1 MTEGQVLE
9 IARTAVRTA
18 QPCFV
23 RDVRRTDA
31 GIEWLIGT
39 ATVGSGVTIR
49 ISDATGE
56 ILERRPWGVR

>member
-1 MTEGQVLE
+1 
-9 IARTAVRTA
+9 
-18 QPCFV
+18 V